1 MSHIKTIKQSTI
13 NRALLLHQEWLETQG
28 RKGKRLVVTNHIVKH
43 IDFSVINDF
52 SYADFSYA
60 DFSKLNLMRVDL
72 SELNFIKAK
81 FSNAIFSR
89 ARFYEC
95 NFDDCIF

>member
-60 DFSKLNLMRVDL
+60 DFSKLNLMRVSHFL
-72 SELNFIKAK
+72 RKKMQLKRLLNYWKNI
-81 FSNAIFSR
+81 
-89 ARFYEC
+89 
-95 NFDDCIF
+95 